1 MFTQDDLIA
10 CLALSD
16 GAADT
21 GDGQDLT
28 APNLDIGYHRV
39 FGGQILA
46 QVVTAAAAASPDK
59 ALKSLHILFP
69 REGNAAEPM
78 QYRVDTVQSGRTF
91 ATTEVVAHQH
101 GKVVA
106 VALVS
111 LHADEDGI
119 DRNDPPPQVGPP
131 EDAVARELAM
141 IPWETRI
148 VDGADLD
155 DRGAAGPA
163 RLDWWMRTAPVG
175 GARDLHQALLAH
187 ATDLTV
193 IGDAFVV
200 VVVGG
205 MGSITGA
212 YLAAVIGTALR
223 PVDGLSQADSTVTLH
238 TAVTSHTVWFHRP
251 FRVDD
256 WLLISQAAPVV
267 AHGRAWG
274 RGDVFAGDRLV
285 ASFAQESMIR
295 RLPSG

>member
-1 MFTQDDLIA
+1 
-10 CLALSD
+10 
-16 GAADT
+16 
-21 GDGQDLT
+21 
-28 APNLDIGYHRV
+28 
-39 FGGQILA
+39 
-46 QVVTAAAAASPDK
+46 
-59 ALKSLHILFP
+59 
-69 REGNAAEPM
+69 M

-193 IGDAFVV
+193 IG
-200 VVVGG
+200 
-205 MGSITGA
+205 
-212 YLAAVIGTALR
+212 TALR